1 MKVVLSQN
9 NLRVAVANKNN
20 IGRVTFGGVSRIGTL
35 NLTQLGDVSTA
46 GQVDGDVL
54 VYRSATDS
62 YAVTTLPRI
71 DGGSF

>member
-9 NLRVAVANKNN
+9 KLRVSVANKNN
-20 IGRVTFGGVSRIGTL
+20 IGRVTFGGVAKIGSVS
-35 NLTQLGDVSTA
+35 LTQLSDVSTA

-54 VYRSATDS
+54 VYQSATNS
-62 YAVTTLPRI
+62 YSITTLPRI

>member
-35 NLTQLGDVSTA
+35 NLTQLGDVSTT

-54 VYRSATDS
+54 VYQSATNS

>member
-1 MKVVLSQN
+1 MKVVLAQN

-20 IGRVTFGGVSRIGTL
+20 IGRITFGGISKVGSV

-54 VYRSATDS
+54 IYQSATNS
-62 YAVTTLPRI
+62 YSITTLPKV

>member
-20 IGRVTFGGVSRIGTL
+20 IGRVTFGGVAKIGTV

-46 GQVDGDVL
+46 DQQDGDVL
-54 VYRSATDS
+54 VYKSATDS
-62 YAVTTLPRI
+62 YAITTLPRI
-71 DGGSF
+71 DGGHF

>member
-9 NLRVAVANKNN
+9 NLRVAIANKNN
-20 IGRVTFGGVSRIGTL
+20 IGRITFGGISKIGSV
-35 NLTQLGDVSTA
+35 NLTQLGDVTTT

-54 VYRSATDS
+54 VYKSATNS
-62 YAVTTLPRI
+62 YAITTLLKI

>member
-20 IGRVTFGGVSRIGTL
+20 IGRVTFGGVSRIGTV

-46 GQVDGDVL
+46 GQQDGDVL
-54 VYRSATDS
+54 VYQSATDS
-62 YAVTTLPRI
+62 YAITTLPKI
-71 DGGSF
+71 DGGYF

>member
-9 NLRVAVANKNN
+9 NLRVAIANKNN
-20 IGRVTFGGVSRIGTL
+20 IGRVTFGGVAKIGSV
-35 NLTQLGDVSTA
+35 NLTQLGDVTTT

-54 VYRSATDS
+54 VYKSATNS
-62 YAVTTLPRI
+62 YAITTLPKI

>member
-20 IGRVTFGGVSRIGTL
+20 IGRITFGGIAKIGAV

-46 GQVDGDVL
+46 GQLDGDVL
-54 VYRSATDS
+54 VYQSATNS

-71 DGGSF
+71 DGGQF